1 MTMYRLEMKP
11 HVETDAQYDKR
22 RGSELLDALEK
33 AYNEDQTSC
42 IWLLDVVKETIDF
55 LKQKGY

>member
-22 RGSELLDALEK
+22 KGVRYSKRNNRFFKTER
-33 AYNEDQTSC
+33 
-42 IWLLDVVKETIDF
+42 I
-55 LKQKGY
+55 LK

>member
-11 HVETDAQYDKR
+11 HVETDAQYDQR
-22 RGSELLDALEK
+22 IGSEVLDALEK
-33 AYNEDQTSC
+33 AYNEDKTSC